1 MGSKY
6 RDISAFTCHIGNEI
20 TLKHL
25 EEALMSNFPYN
36 SPAEAVLAE
45 ELAAV
50 TEQNR
55 KSGYVLMY
63 FSMIKLLLVGSLVAL
78 GIWGQGLDTNT
89 KVNIMVGVIGVGI
102 AAVIIGP
109 LVIVGRRAIL
119 PLVATFTFAAIAAT
133 LAGKF
138 L

>member
-1 MGSKY
+1 
-6 RDISAFTCHIGNEI
+6 
-20 TLKHL
+20 
-25 EEALMSNFPYN
+25 MSNFPYN

-45 ELAAV
+45 EVAIV

-55 KSGYVLMY
+55 KSGQVVMY
-63 FSMIKLLLVGSLVAL
+63 FAMLKLLLVGSLVSL

-89 KVNIMVGVIGVGI
+89 KINVLWGVIGVGI

-119 PLVATFTFAAIAAT
+119 PLAATFAFAAIAAT
-133 LAGKF
+133 VAGKLF
-138 L
+138 

>member
-1 MGSKY
+1 
-6 RDISAFTCHIGNEI
+6 
-20 TLKHL
+20 
-25 EEALMSNFPYN
+25 MSNFPYN